1 MKSILIL
8 LSIFFLT
15 VHSQSITVLSPS
27 SGSEITPGQN
37 VTVQLAFGNSLTG
50 VEHVSAVIAMIN
62 CAGAPCP
69 TDASDSLGIPLFAG
83 NYTPQYHE
91 QNLASSISGLIFF
104 PPYENFV
111 RTNDLISLFALS
123 LKLYDETVVHQTV
136 TVPGTLAA
144 GTNMLTVAHFM
155 LVGASAVPVLQ
166 FDNVTVST
174 PPSASSTRRG
184 TLIRGRRVYV

>member
-15 VHSQSITVLSPS
+15 VHSQTITVLSPS

-91 QNLASSISGLIFF
+91 QNL
-104 PPYENFV
+104 PPYENF
-111 RTNDLISLFALS
+111 TI
-123 LKLYDETVVHQTV
+123 

-174 PPSASSTRRG
+174 PPSASSTRRE